1 MSHET
6 AKFLDEEAADYRSA
20 LLATLCRAA
29 NASADGEVFMPL
41 SLEVGAYNG
50 TGPKPPNE
58 QPYPFVPNTYNLLA
72 DYWGLWYNLVLHL
85 DFWQFT
91 DAKGLVNGTGA
102 MYPWSGACKPG
113 GATNPGEEIMPD
125 AVLTTWGEQHG
136 ALWGGLPRFFSGLD
150 AVYHGWV
157 HVASRSISPRWRS
170 IRFRLAL
177 RTYAPWGVRV
187 VSQTKSRKIPTRKH
201 LPLFFASRP
210 STPSAAPRRPSCG
223 GSVRWVPS
231 RRS

>member
-1 MSHET
+1 
-6 AKFLDEEAADYRSA
+6 
-20 LLATLCRAA
+20 
-29 NASADGEVFMPL
+29 MPL

-157 HVASRSISPRWRS
+157 RVASRSISPRWRS

-201 LPLFFASRP
+201 LPLFFASRRVEARLHQ
-210 STPSAAPRRPSCG
+210 AAPPQGTHPNPFSFTPMGVNSIPLRSPHVRPM
-223 GSVRWVPS
+223 VYVWM
-231 RRS
+231 